1 MAHPLRGSPPR
12 RRAALPGVWAA
23 LERRQGTMSQQHR
36 PDQDTRRTPKS
47 LRWSPQR
54 FGRATAARA
63 AARASARAGATRNDY
78 LNREMLLLE
87 RTMFPPERMTVF
99 PGCGPMVLD
108 VQALNERSFPLER
121 PTVSPPLG
129 AGGHL

>member
-1 MAHPLRGSPPR
+1 MAHPLRWSPPR
-12 RRAALPGVWAA
+12 RRAALPGVWTA
-23 LERRQGTMSQQHR
+23 LEHRQGTMSQQHR

-87 RTMFPPERMTVF
+87 RTMFLPERMTVV
-99 PGCGPMVLD
+99 PGCGQMVLD
-108 VQALNERSFPLER
+108 VQALHMRSFPLER